1 MTAVIE
7 PSAGHLP
14 SYLYRSDQVRELD
27 RLATETAGLG
37 PAVLMSR
44 AGRAAFRALYTQ
56 WLDQWPDIRSITVLC
71 GGGNNAGD
79 GYVVAALAAQKRIA
93 VRVLWLCPPEELR
106 GPARQAYEYARQE
119 GVLTVPFDE
128 AELGDPPFAAGVVV
142 DALLGTGVKGEVRPA
157 YAVAINWVNR
167 LAGPVLA
174 LDIPSGLCADTGA
187 ELGVAV
193 RADATIT
200 FIGCKQ
206 GLLTGRG
213 PALTGHLLFD
223 DLDVPS
229 DLLTALPPASER
241 CQLSRLLAAL
251 PPRQADAHKGQFGHL
266 LVIGGDRGL
275 GGAAAM
281 AAEMAAR
288 SGVGL
293 VSVATQPEH
302 VVPVLTRLPETM
314 AVGVASG
321 QELEPHLV
329 RPQVLAIGPGLGRSS
344 WSEQML
350 QQAAKTGLPMVV
362 DADALNLLAE
372 GRVLAEARRDNWIL
386 TPHPGE
392 AARLLN
398 QTTAEVQ
405 ADRFAAVAAL
415 QEKYGGVVVLKG
427 AGTLIADGEHI
438 WLANVGNPGMATGGM
453 GDILTGLIGAL
464 LAQGLAPAVAAQ
476 LGVCLHGTAGDMAAE
491 DQGQR
496 GLLPTDLIPYVREL
510 LNS

>member
-1 MTAVIE
+1 MTAVADQLSDA
-7 PSAGHLP
+7 PSAILP
-14 SYLYRSDQVRELD
+14 KALYRAAQVRELD
-27 RLATETAGLG
+27 RLATDKAGIAS
-37 PAVLMSR
+37 AVLMSR
-44 AGRAAFRALYTQ
+44 AGRAAFQALYTQ
-56 WLDQWPDIRSITVLC
+56 WPDVQSITVLC

-79 GYVVAALAAQKRIA
+79 GYVVAALSAQKRIA
-93 VRVLWLCPPEELR
+93 VRVLWLCPPDELS
-106 GPARQAYEYARQE
+106 GVARQAYDYACQE
-119 GVLTVPFDE
+119 GVLMVPFDE
-128 AELGDPPFAAGVVV
+128 AELGDPAFAAGVFV
-142 DALLGTGVKGEVRPA
+142 DALLGIGAKGEVRPA
-157 YAVAINWVNR
+157 YAVAIHWLNR

-193 RADATIT
+193 QADVTVT

-206 GLLTGRG
+206 GLLTGKG
-213 PALTGHLLFD
+213 PALVGRLLFD
-223 DLDVPS
+223 DLGVPADV
-229 DLLTALPPASER
+229 LTALPPASER

-288 SGVGL
+288 SGAGL
-293 VSVATQPEH
+293 ISVATQPEH
-302 VVPVLTRLPETM
+302 VAPLLARLPEAMT
-314 AVGVASG
+314 VGVASG
-321 QELEPHLV
+321 QELEPHLA
-329 RPQVLAIGPGLGRSS
+329 RPNVLAIGPGLGRSS

-362 DADALNLLAE
+362 DADALNLLAK
-372 GRVLAEARRDNWIL
+372 GRVLSEARRANWIL

-398 QTTAEVQ
+398 ITTAEVQ
-405 ADRFAAVAAL
+405 ADRFAAVTAL
-415 QEKYGGVVVLKG
+415 QARYGGVVVLKG
-427 AGTLIADGEHI
+427 AGTLITDGERT
-438 WLANVGNPGMATGGM
+438 WLADVGNPGMATGGM

-464 LAQGLAPAVAAQ
+464 LAQGLKPDVAAQ
-476 LGVCLHGTAGDMAAE
+476 LGVCLHGVAGDMAAE
-491 DQGQR
+491 DEGQR
-496 GLLPTDLIPYVREL
+496 GILPTDLIPYVREL